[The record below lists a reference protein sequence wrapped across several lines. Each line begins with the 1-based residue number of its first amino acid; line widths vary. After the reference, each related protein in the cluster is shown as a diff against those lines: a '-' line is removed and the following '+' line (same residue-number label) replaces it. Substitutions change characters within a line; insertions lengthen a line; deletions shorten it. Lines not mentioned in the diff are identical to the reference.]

1 MKFILLM
8 VGVLLLAACGSVPE
22 TYEDIDLLDEEKVA
36 DDTVVMTINDEEIVG
51 STYNDVYLQ
60 IKTRILRKDADATV
74 DEAAIREET
83 LETITNNTLFV
94 QLAAENGIVMDD
106 STIDADMKQLK
117 KLDETGYR
125 ELTDKYNFTEA
136 AIANQIKLEKIR
148 KQYIDEFITVTVTE
162 EEVRQFYDETV
173 AATEEDLPDFDSAYN
188 VLVETLEVQ
197 KAIEEVSAHIENY
210 KGTSEINVHL

>member
-1 MKFILLM
+1 M
-8 VGVLLLAACGSVPE
+8 VGVLLLAACGSAPE
-22 TYEDIDLLDEEKVA
+22 TYEDIDLQDEEKVA
-36 DDTVVMTINDEEIVG
+36 DDTVVMTINDEEITG

-74 DEAAIREET
+74 DETAIREET
-83 LETITNNTLFV
+83 LETIANNTLFV

-106 STIDADMKQLK
+106 STLDADMKQLK
-117 KLDETGYR
+117 KLDEAGYR

-136 AIANQIKLEKIR
+136 AIAKQIKLEKIR

-173 AATEEDLPDFDSAYN
+173 AATDEDLPDFDSAYN
-188 VLVETLEVQ
+188 VLEETLEVQ
-197 KAIEEVSAHIENY
+197 KAIEEVSEHIESY
-210 KGTSEINVHL
+210 KGTSEINIHL